1 MRGKVG
7 EAHEYSYIVLN
18 WLKRRGVVKKE
29 EEVNER
35 KWKEEE
41 EQ

>member
-1 MRGKVG
+1 MRGKIG
-7 EAHEYSYIVLN
+7 EEHEYSYIVLN
-18 WLKRRGVVKKE
+18 WLKRRGRGKKE

-35 KWKEEE
+35 KWGE